1 MKLALRRI
9 PFVLMVAIG
18 GSYVLLRTVLPIL
31 SLFHVDIEINDNAVV
46 LRSYSY
52 ILPTGPHFG
61 PHLPL
66 HS

>member
-18 GSYVLLRTVLPIL
+18 GSYVLLGPSCRFFPSFTWTLR
-31 SLFHVDIEINDNAVV
+31 SMTT
-46 LRSYSY
+46 RSYSY